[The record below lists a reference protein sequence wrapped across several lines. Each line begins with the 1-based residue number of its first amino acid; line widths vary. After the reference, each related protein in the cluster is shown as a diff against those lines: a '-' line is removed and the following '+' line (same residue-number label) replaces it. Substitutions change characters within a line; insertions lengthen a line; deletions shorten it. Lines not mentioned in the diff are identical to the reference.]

1 MSASSLANMVAAS
14 VDLGGTKIYGALL
27 DGTGSARHEYRVP
40 TYVEGTPPLDQ
51 LIHVIDHLLKQPLRS
66 GQRMVGIGVGV
77 PGITSRDG
85 ESVSFAPAL
94 GWTDVPVRRILR
106 ERFALPVYVEND
118 VNLAAL
124 GEYGF
129 GAGQDA
135 DSLICIAVGTGIGS
149 GIVLGGRLY
158 RGHTVS
164 AGEIG
169 YMLPGVDFLGR
180 RYDDFGAL
188 EGAASGTGITRRAQA
203 RLRSIGDE
211 SRAAA
216 ITAQDV
222 IAAASA
228 EAWAREVVD
237 ETIDVLTLCI
247 VNVTS
252 VLDPEVVILS
262 GGVMSA
268 ADTFIPEIQ
277 RRMQGSLPFIPRI
290 AASSLGARATT
301 LGAAQLVLS
310 SQTP

>member
-1 MSASSLANMVAAS
+1 MLSPENAIVASI
-14 VDLGGTKIYGALL
+14 DLGGTKIYGALI
-27 DGTGSARHEYRVP
+27 DGTGAVQHEHRVS
-40 TYVEGTPPLDQ
+40 TYVEGMTPLDQ
-51 LIHVIDHLLKQPLRS
+51 LIHVIDHLLNQPLRS
-66 GQRMVGIGVGV
+66 AQTLVGIGVGV
-77 PGITSRDG
+77 PGITSHDG

-94 GWTDVPVRRILR
+94 GWTDVPVRGILR
-106 ERFALPVYVEND
+106 ERFPHPVYIEND

-129 GAGQDA
+129 GAGQGA
-135 DSLICIAVGTGIGS
+135 DSLICIAIGTGIGS

-188 EGAASGTGITRRAQA
+188 EGMASGTGITRRAEA
-203 RLRSIGDE
+203 HLRSVGDE
-211 SRAAA
+211 ARAES

-228 EAWAREVVD
+228 EAWARAIVD
-237 ETIDVLTLCI
+237 ETIDTLTLCI

-252 VLDPEVVILS
+252 VIDPEVIVLS

-268 ADTFIPEIQ
+268 ADTFIPAIQ
-277 RRMQGSLPFIPRI
+277 RRMQGILPFVPRI
-290 AASSLGARATT
+290 VASTLGARATA

-310 SQTP
+310 SHSP